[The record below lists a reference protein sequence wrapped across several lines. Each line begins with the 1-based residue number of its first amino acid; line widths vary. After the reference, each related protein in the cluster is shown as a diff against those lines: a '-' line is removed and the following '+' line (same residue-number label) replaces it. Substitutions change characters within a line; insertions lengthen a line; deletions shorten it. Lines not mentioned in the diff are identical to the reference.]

1 METNQIRKIATE
13 MKPKVRDYQGE
24 DRRNYPPIEIHRNI
38 IARLSGESDMEGDDP
53 AEAEF
58 DIKEKKLFL
67 YSDYIK
73 DIEDIARGIIHEYVH
88 FLQSES
94 WRRRYYKMGH
104 TYQTHPY
111 EIKASEEEK
120 NWKKF
125 V

>member
-1 METNQIRKIATE
+1 MTQEEILKLANEIYPR
-13 MKPKVRDYQGE
+13 VRDYYGE
-24 DRRNYPPIEIHRNI
+24 GRKSYPPIEVHRNI
-38 IARLSGESDMEGDDP
+38 YARLSGEPDMEGDDP

-58 DIKEKKLFL
+58 DRKENKLFL
-67 YSDYIK
+67 YSDYI
-73 DIEDIARGIIHEYVH
+73 DGIEDIARGIIHEYVH

-94 WRRRYYKMGH
+94 WMRRYYKMGH